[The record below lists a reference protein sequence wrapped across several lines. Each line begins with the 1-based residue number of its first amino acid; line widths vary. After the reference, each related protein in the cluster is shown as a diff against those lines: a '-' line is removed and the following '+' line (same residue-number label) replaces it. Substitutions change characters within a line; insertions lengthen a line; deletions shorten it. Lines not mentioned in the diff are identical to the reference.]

1 MRRERGFAL
10 LAVMLVLTL
19 LAVVVTEFAFSMR
32 LEAAMA
38 RSYRNGL
45 LATHLAEA
53 GVQQAIREV
62 VSQAQITA
70 LDEDGQAVFYRALP
84 GQALPLRL
92 PALPRLHVPL
102 GAGEF
107 SYRITDETAR
117 LDLNRAGPERLDRL
131 LTALGVE
138 KPQRDVVNDSL
149 QDWRDRD
156 ELPRLNGAESEDFYL
171 RLPVPYRSRNSNL
184 QDAAEVLQIRGVTR
198 ELYFGMADRPGLGDL
213 VTAVPLNAV
222 NLNTAAAPVLK
233 ALGLSDAESADVL
246 QTRQRAPFISVP
258 GRFVG
263 RGLVVGSATF
273 RIHAEGRIA
282 GSAPRHIV
290 AVVQRGG
297 RRGPVGVT
305 ILSWRPE
312 IER

>member
-1 MRRERGFAL
+1 MRKERGFAL

-32 LEAAMA
+32 LEASMV
-38 RSYRNGL
+38 RSYRDGL

-62 VSQAQITA
+62 LSQAQITA
-70 LDEDGQAVFYRALP
+70 LAEDGQVVFYRAVP
-84 GQALPLRL
+84 GQALPVRL
-92 PALPRLHVPL
+92 PILPRIHVPL

-107 SYRITDETAR
+107 SYQITDETAR
-117 LDLNRAGPERLDRL
+117 LDLNSTGPERLDRL
-131 LTALGVE
+131 LTALAVE
-138 KPQRDVVNDSL
+138 KPQRDIINDSL

-156 ELPRLNGAESEDFYL
+156 ELHRLNGAESEDFYL
-171 RLPVPYRSRNSNL
+171 RLPVPYRSRNSDI
-184 QDAAEVLQIRGVTR
+184 QDAAEILQIRGVTR
-198 ELYFGMADRPGLGDL
+198 ELYFGTADRPGLGGL
-213 VTAVPLNAV
+213 VTAVSLNAV
-222 NLNTAAAPVLK
+222 NLNTAAPAGLK

-258 GRFVG
+258 GRFAG

-273 RIHAEGRIA
+273 RIHAEGSIA

>member
-1 MRRERGFAL
+1 
-10 LAVMLVLTL
+10 MLVLTL

-32 LEAAMA
+32 LEASMV
-38 RSYRNGL
+38 RSYRDGL

-62 VSQAQITA
+62 LSPAQITA
-70 LDEDGQAVFYRALP
+70 LDEDGQVVFYRAVP
-84 GQALPLRL
+84 GQALPVRL
-92 PALPRLHVPL
+92 PAMPRIHVPL
-102 GAGEF
+102 GAGDF

-117 LDLNRAGPERLDRL
+117 LNLNSTGPERLDRL

-138 KPQRDVVNDSL
+138 KPQRDIINDSL

-156 ELPRLNGAESEDFYL
+156 DFPRLNGAESEDFYL
-171 RLPVPYRSRNSNL
+171 RLPVPYRSRNSDL

-198 ELYFGMADRPGLGDL
+198 ELYFGTADRPGLEYL
-213 VTAVPLNAV
+213 VTAVPLNVV
-222 NLNTAAAPVLK
+222 NLNTATAPVLR
-233 ALGLSDAESADVL
+233 ALGFSDAESADVL
-246 QTRQRAPFISVP
+246 QTRQRGPFISVP
-258 GRFVG
+258 GRFAG

-273 RIHAEGRIA
+273 RIHAEGQIA

-290 AVVQRGG
+290 AIVQRGG
-297 RRGPVGVT
+297 RSGPLGVT